1 LRENTRILLERR
13 NRVDFGGE
21 LGMVGMGREQEI
33 SGCGGGWGKRIMGE
47 RTEIWGACQKQDS

>member
-1 LRENTRILLERR
+1 M
-13 NRVDFGGE
+13 DFGGE